1 MATTSARP
9 SDPARTQISP
19 TRLACR
25 ESVAFNTGSPV
36 FSSLCIYLS
45 FLSTSEI
52 GPIRLSVFCERRSD
66 RCAEPQAAAD
76 QLLQLTVAAPRSGVL
91 GSGRTDHYRSWT
103 ASAGISALHL
113 FFIFRVELRY
123 EIWLSTVVSTRR
135 KFRLRCV
142 GLRLGFFQLLS
153 HEHGAY
159 CRRATRRRLNLCL
172 SWTNSAALS
181 KREARRE

>member
-52 GPIRLSVFCERRSD
+52 GPIRLSVFAKDDLIVVLSRK
-66 RCAEPQAAAD
+66 P
-76 QLLQLTVAAPRSGVL
+76 LL
-91 GSGRTDHYRSWT
+91 
-103 ASAGISALHL
+103 
-113 FFIFRVELRY
+113 
-123 EIWLSTVVSTRR
+123 
-135 KFRLRCV
+135 
-142 GLRLGFFQLLS
+142 
-153 HEHGAY
+153 
-159 CRRATRRRLNLCL
+159 
-172 SWTNSAALS
+172 TNFCS
-181 KREARRE
+181 